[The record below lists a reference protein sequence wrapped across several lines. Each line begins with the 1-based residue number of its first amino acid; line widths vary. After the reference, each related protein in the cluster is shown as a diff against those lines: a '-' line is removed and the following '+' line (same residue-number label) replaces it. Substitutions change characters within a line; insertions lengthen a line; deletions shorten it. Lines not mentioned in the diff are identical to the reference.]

1 MRGEDGAGERWERWI
16 LGGLFGLALLLRVW
30 DLGLRPPTPLEAGQA
45 WAAWRGEALPPGG
58 SPLLAG
64 WNATVFAI
72 FGPDDGWMRSGAALA
87 GALAVVALWALLRP
101 MGRMAAVGAAWL
113 WAISPSALMASRF
126 LDGGIV
132 AAAALA
138 AALAAWRSPHPSRW
152 VWVAVAL
159 GLGAA
164 AGPAFWTGCLM
175 WLPLRWLDPPEAP
188 FPRWRALGLFGVTAL
203 FLGAW
208 GGWRGSGM
216 METVDG
222 LSAWLSGFSLESL
235 PFGWNSFF
243 AFLRAEAVI
252 LLLGLAG
259 GVWAV
264 RERDPFLIAAMA
276 GAGIGI
282 GLRLAR
288 WGAPFT
294 EHPVVLLPWIV
305 LAGHALQRIGEAV
318 GTGWRGRWGEVAGAA
333 GIGLIAIGTAAGIGA
348 HADGEAARG
357 LIFGV
362 ALGLLGL
369 GIWALGRGLE
379 PHEEGRASSSEAPMP
394 PPASPQTSREHPLIA
409 WIRTSWA
416 LGVGLA
422 LIGAVALAQI
432 AGAAALARQAD
443 PVPGLSMPE
452 MASPA
457 MREIAA
463 FLRAEAVRRTEWL
476 GGISVVVVAEEAEAF
491 WRWTL
496 RGFST
501 AIHRSPWAAEAT
513 GDVWIAP
520 EGWPLPLPS
529 EGWVGR
535 AFPAFVDLRAGTEP
549 IARRMVLWMR
559 VPTMERPATGAD
571 DSREGQFFLPSLRK
585 RSGSLLSVL

>member
-1 MRGEDGAGERWERWI
+1 MKGEDGAGERWERWI

-30 DLGLRPPTPLEAGQA
+30 DLGLRPPTPLEAAQA
-45 WAAWRGEALPPGG
+45 WAAWRGGALPPGG

-64 WNATVFAI
+64 WNATVFAL

-87 GALAVVALWALLRP
+87 GALAVVALWVLLRP
-101 MGRMAAVGAAWL
+101 MGRLAAIGAAWL

-138 AALAAWRSPHPSRW
+138 AALAAWRRPHPSRW
-152 VWVAVAL
+152 AWVAVAL

-175 WLPLRWLDPPEAP
+175 WLPLGWLDPPEAA
-188 FPRWRALGLFGVTAL
+188 FPRWRALGLFGITAL
-203 FLGAW
+203 FVGAW
-208 GGWRGSGM
+208 GGWRGSGA

-222 LSAWLSGFSLESL
+222 LSAWLAGFSPESL
-235 PFGWNSFF
+235 PFGWNSLFT
-243 AFLRAEAVI
+243 FLRAEALI
-252 LLLGLAG
+252 LLLGLVG

-264 RERDPFLIAAMA
+264 RGRDPFLSAATA

-305 LAGHALQRIGEAV
+305 LAGYALQRIGEAV
-318 GTGWRGRWGEVAGAA
+318 GAGWRGRWGEVGGAA
-333 GIGLIAIGTAAGIGA
+333 GIGLIAIGTAAGVGA
-348 HADGEAARG
+348 RADGEAARG
-357 LIFGV
+357 LIVGV

-379 PHEEGRASSSEAPMP
+379 PPEEARASSSGEPIP
-394 PPASPQTSREHPLIA
+394 PPASPQASRERPLIA
-409 WIRTSWA
+409 WIRTPGA
-416 LGVGLA
+416 LGAGLA
-422 LIGAVALAQI
+422 LVIAVALAQI
-432 AGAAALARQAD
+432 AGAAALVRQVD

-452 MASPA
+452 MTSPA
-457 MREIAA
+457 VREIVAL
-463 FLRAEAVRRTEWL
+463 LREEAVRRKEWP
-476 GGISVVVVAEEAEAF
+476 GGVSVVVVAEEAEAF

-496 RGFST
+496 WGFPT
-501 AIHRSPWAAEAT
+501 AIHRSPWAAGGA

-520 EGWPLPLPS
+520 EGWPLPLPP

-535 AFPAFVDLRAGTEP
+535 AFPAIMDLRAGMGP
-549 IARRMVLWMR
+549 VAHRMVLWMR
-559 VPTMERPATGAD
+559 VPTVEQPAIGVD
-571 DSREGQFFLPSLRK
+571 DS
-585 RSGSLLSVL
+585 